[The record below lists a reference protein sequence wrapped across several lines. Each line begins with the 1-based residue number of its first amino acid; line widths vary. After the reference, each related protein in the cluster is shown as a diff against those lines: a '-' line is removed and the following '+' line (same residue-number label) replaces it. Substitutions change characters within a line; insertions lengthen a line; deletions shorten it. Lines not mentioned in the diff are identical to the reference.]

1 MDFSVDTTSKRV
13 ISYFEREA
21 QNPTMETVIK
31 LSKILDIV
39 PEKLLNPRKNL
50 TNEPKAIRS
59 LQKRLSIVHKL
70 PVEDQRYIAKT
81 IELIAERN
89 GVKFE

>member
-1 MDFSVDTTSKRV
+1 MGKLISTSKRV

-31 LSKILDIV
+31 LSRILDIA
-39 PEKLLNPRKNL
+39 PEKLLNPRNNL
-50 TNEPKAIRS
+50 KKEQKAIRS
-59 LQKRLSIVHKL
+59 LQKRLRVVHKL
-70 PVEDQRYIAKT
+70 PVEDQKYIAKT
-81 IELIAERN
+81 IELIAEKN